1 MLLKEIKKIF
11 HQELN
16 EIYGE
21 DEVSSFFY
29 LLIEHYL
36 GLERF
41 VLAIQPNL
49 SIDKQEETKLFK
61 ALSELKINL
70 PIQYITGKAYFMDM
84 EFKVGPGVLI
94 PRPETEE
101 LVRWIVSDVPEISE
115 SLDILDIGTGS
126 GCIAISLAKRFKNAN
141 VHGLD
146 ISEDALG
153 VARENAHANDVKVY
167 FFQADMTN
175 FNIKQKFDMVVSNP
189 PYVRYLEKNKMN
201 KNVLDYEPETALFV
215 SDDDPLFFYRSIAE
229 FTTKNLKPNGMLYL
243 EINQYLGLE
252 TCRLLKK
259 YDFEKIELRKD
270 MFGNDRMIKAIKN

>member
-49 SIDKQEETKLFK
+49 MVDKQEEAKLFK
-61 ALSELKINL
+61 ALSELKINR

-101 LVRWIVSDVPEISE
+101 LVRWVVSDVTEISE
-115 SLDILDIGTGS
+115 SLDILDMGTGS
-126 GCIAISLAKRFKNAN
+126 GCIAIGLAKALKNAT
-141 VHGLD
+141 VRGLD
-146 ISEDALG
+146 ISGKALKL
-153 VARENAHANDVKVY
+153 AKENTRNNEADVH
-167 FFQADMTN
+167 FFQSDMTN
-175 FNIKQKFDMVVSNP
+175 LNIKQKFDIVVSNP

-201 KNVLDYEPETALFV
+201 NNVLDYEPETALFV
-215 SDDDPLFFYRSIAE
+215 SDNDPLFFYRSISE

-243 EINQYLGLE
+243 EINQYLGAE
-252 TCRLLKK
+252 TCCLLKK

-270 MFGNDRMIKAIKN
+270 MFGNDRMIKATKN